1 MRQKIKDKHTEEE
14 TLKAEAEFEVMHP
27 QAKECQQ
34 LEETGKDKKKFFSV
48 DLLTLR
54 F

>member
-34 LEETGKDKKKFFSV
+34 KKLEKTRRNFLV
-48 DLLTLR
+48 WIY
-54 F
+54 